1 MAGNKK
7 EQPETQAQGQ
17 HACSRRAMLKGA
29 VGSGLLAATGILAF
43 SAKAG
48 AAAAPRDKTT
58 RWDETLDIVI
68 VGSGFAGLAAA
79 AEAADR
85 GLKVVVLEKMPRF
98 GGNSVISHGE
108 YAAWDD
114 EYHLRQ
120 KLNLGEDSATRHG
133 EDTLRAGNFYGKP
146 ELVRLLA
153 KQAPSALKWLI
164 DKGGVKIREN
174 VTTSPGHSAPRIHTG
189 IDGSGAMFMEALKKM
204 AEQSGAV
211 IRLNEAVT
219 RIWRSNFSAPVMGVE
234 VQRGKKRVN
243 IAVRQALI
251 LASGGFSRDQAMR
264 QVYNPSVGS
273 EYNST
278 NHTGATGEI
287 IHYARVVGADVTQMN
302 FIQVYPFADPVTG
315 KFDIPSV
322 FALRGP
328 AAGMIFVDPA
338 GKRFVNELAEG
349 NVCAWAQIR
358 AGGEK
363 KVTYALFNQA
373 MVSRMGTNDE
383 VEGGLMAG
391 RFAKGET
398 LAELAQFLQIP
409 SEILVK
415 TVSDHNGYLRK
426 GQDLEWGKR
435 GLQQMIPLESGPFYA
450 LPQWPAVHHTLGGL
464 RINARAQVIDIWG
477 NPIPHLYAAGE
488 VTGGIHGEKRLPGNS
503 IPECLAFGR
512 IAGTNAAEEK
522 PLA

>member
-1 MAGNKK
+1 MTEKK
-7 EQPETQAQGQ
+7 TDQSEKAVSAELSL
-17 HACSRRAMLKGA
+17 SRRSLLKRA
-29 VGSGLLAATGILAF
+29 VGSGLLATTGALAF
-43 SAKAG
+43 SSEVG
-48 AAAAPRDKTT
+48 AAVSPRDKTAP
-58 RWDETLDIVI
+58 WAETLDIVV

-85 GLKVVVLEKMPRF
+85 GMKVAVLEKMPRY
-98 GGNSVISHGE
+98 GGNSFISHGE

-114 EYHLRQ
+114 VYHLRQ
-120 KLNLGEDSATRHG
+120 KLSLGEDSATLQG

-153 KQAPSALKWLI
+153 KQAPTALKWLI
-164 DKGGVKIREN
+164 EQGGVKIREN
-174 VTTSPGHSAPRIHTG
+174 ITTAPGHSAPRIHAG
-189 IDGSGAMFMEALKKM
+189 IDGSGELFTAALKKM

-211 IRLNEAVT
+211 IRLNESVT
-219 RIWRSNFSAPVMGVE
+219 RIWRNSFSAPVTGVE

-243 IAVRQALI
+243 ILIRQGLI
-251 LASGGFSRDQAMR
+251 LATGGFGRDTAMR
-264 QVYNPSVGS
+264 QVYNPSVGP

-278 NHTGATGEI
+278 NHPGATGEI
-287 IHYARVVGADVTQMN
+287 IHCARVVGADVTQMN

-328 AAGMIFVDPA
+328 AAGMIFVDPS

-349 NVCAWAQIR
+349 NASARAQIR

-373 MVSRMGTNDE
+373 MISRMGTNDE
-383 VEGGLMAG
+383 VAGGLQAG
-391 RFAKGET
+391 RFARGET

-409 SEILVK
+409 PETLTK
-415 TVSDHNGYLRK
+415 TVSDHNGYLRD
-426 GQDLEWGKR
+426 GRDPEWGKNS
-435 GLQQMIPLESGPFYA
+435 LKQMIPLEGGPFYA
-450 LPQWPAVHHTLGGL
+450 LTQWPAVHHTLGGL

-477 NPIPHLYAAGE
+477 NPIPRLYAAGE
-488 VTGGIHGEKRLPGNS
+488 VTGGIHGEKTLAGNS
-503 IPECLAFGR
+503 IPECIAFGR
-512 IAGTNAAEEK
+512 IAGANAAEEK
-522 PLA
+522 LPV

>member
-1 MAGNKK
+1 MTGKK
-7 EQPETQAQGQ
+7 TEQAANAELSL
-17 HACSRRAMLKGA
+17 SRRSFLQGA
-29 VGSGLLAATGILAF
+29 AGSGLLAATGGLAV
-43 SAKAG
+43 STTAG
-48 AAAAPRDKTT
+48 AAVSPRDKTA
-58 RWDETLDIVI
+58 RWDETVDIVV

-85 GLKVVVLEKMPRF
+85 GMKVVVLEKMPRY

-120 KLNLGEDSATRHG
+120 KLNLGEDSAVLHG

-153 KQAPSALKWLI
+153 KQAPPALKWLI

-174 VTTSPGHSAPRIHTG
+174 VTIAPGHSAPRIHAG
-189 IDGSGAMFMEALKKM
+189 IDGAGEMFATSLKKM
-204 AEQSGAV
+204 AEQNGAV
-211 IRLNEAVT
+211 IRTNETVT
-219 RIWRSNFSAPVMGVE
+219 RIWRNSFSAPVTGVE

-243 IAVRQALI
+243 ILIRQALI
-251 LASGGFSRDQAMR
+251 LATGGFSRDQAMR
-264 QVYNPSVGS
+264 QVHNPSVGP

-278 NHTGATGEI
+278 NHPGATGEI

-322 FALRGP
+322 FSLRGP

-338 GKRFVNELAEG
+338 GKRFVNELADG
-349 NVCAWAQIR
+349 GTCSRAQIR
-358 AGGEK
+358 VGSEK
-363 KVTYALFNQA
+363 KVTYALFSQA
-373 MVSRMGTNDE
+373 MISRMGTNDE
-383 VEGGLMAG
+383 VVGGLQAG
-391 RFAKGET
+391 RFARGET

-409 SEILVK
+409 PETLGK
-415 TVSDHNGYLRK
+415 TVSDHNGYLRD
-426 GQDLEWGKR
+426 GRDAEWGKS
-435 GLQQMIPLESGPFYA
+435 GLQQMMPLEGGPFYA
-450 LPQWPAVHHTLGGL
+450 LSQWPAVHHTLGGL

-477 NPIPHLYAAGE
+477 NPIPRLYAAGE

-503 IPECLAFGR
+503 IPECLTFGR

-522 PLA
+522 LPT

>member
-1 MAGNKK
+1 MAGNEKK
-7 EQPETQAQGQ
+7 QRDKQPQGP
-17 HACSRRAMLKGA
+17 HACSRRDLLKGA
-29 VGSGLLAATGILAF
+29 LGSGLLAATGALAF
-43 SAKAG
+43 SAEVGG
-48 AAAAPRDKTT
+48 ASPSRDNTA
-58 RWDETLDIVI
+58 RWDETVDIIV

-85 GLKVVVLEKMPRF
+85 GMKVVVLEKMSRF

-120 KLNLGEDSATRHG
+120 KLNLGEDSAALHG

-153 KQAPSALKWLI
+153 KQAPPALKWLI

-174 VTTSPGHSAPRIHTG
+174 VTIAPGHSAPRIHAG
-189 IDGSGAMFMEALKKM
+189 IDGSGEMFATALKKM
-204 AEQSGAV
+204 AEQNGAV
-211 IRLNEAVT
+211 IRTNETVM
-219 RIWRSNFSAPVMGVE
+219 RIWRSSFSAPVMGVE

-251 LASGGFSRDQAMR
+251 LASGGFSRDLAMR
-264 QVYNPSVGS
+264 QVYNPALGA

-278 NHTGATGEI
+278 NHAGATGEI

-338 GKRFVNELAEG
+338 GKRFVNELTDV
-349 NVCAWAQIR
+349 NTCARAQIR
-358 AGGEK
+358 AAGERK
-363 KVTYALFNQA
+363 ITYALFNPA
-373 MVSRMGTNDE
+373 MISHMGTNDE
-383 VEGGLMAG
+383 VEAGLKAG
-391 RFAKGET
+391 RFARGET
-398 LAELAQFLQIP
+398 LMDLAAFLQMSP
-409 SEILVK
+409 ETLEK
-415 TVSDHNGYLRK
+415 TVSEHNRFIR
-426 GQDLEWGKR
+426 DNRDPEFGKS
-435 GLQQMIPLESGPFYA
+435 GLSQMIPLAGGPFYA
-450 LPQWPAVHHTLGGL
+450 LPQWPAVHHTQGGL

-477 NPIPHLYAAGE
+477 NTISRLYAAGE

-512 IAGTNAAEEK
+512 IAGANAAEEK
-522 PLA
+522 LPT